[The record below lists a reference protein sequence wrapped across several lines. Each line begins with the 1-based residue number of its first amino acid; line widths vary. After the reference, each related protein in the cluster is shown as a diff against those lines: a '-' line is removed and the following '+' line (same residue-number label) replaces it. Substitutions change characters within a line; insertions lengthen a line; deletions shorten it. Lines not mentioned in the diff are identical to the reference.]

1 MDVGPQLQRLPVPDL
16 DAAESDPALV
26 AVIRAEIDARG
37 PDPVRPLHGA
47 RALSTPSTATTGP
60 RPPDPD
66 AAATS

>member
-16 DAAESDPALV
+16 DAVESDPALV
-26 AVIRAEIDARG
+26 AVIRGEIDRDGSDYRSPASWSSR
-37 PDPVRPLHGA
+37 
-47 RALSTPSTATTGP
+47 STTPTTATTGP